1 MQNENVN
8 NKTADLFDE
17 TLSLTEKEKIS
28 KEMETNSPADL
39 EFLNQ
44 AASALTP
51 STKITASKTLKLNVM
66 EKISDSSASSEKKP
80 GKIIAFLKPTWK
92 KIASIAAILLVS
104 LAIVP
109 IFGPQLFNPNAKAMT
124 LLNTSIEAISNVKS
138 LIITFQVRS
147 IPGDNLDLIDTK
159 GDFIDYKLWKEFSPT
174 EKWRIEKPGLAVAM
188 DGRNQYKYMEKAGI
202 GFVGSTKTGFV
213 DWLKMLLD
221 PQKILQNEKSFASKF
236 KAEYMIEKTNTETV
250 LTIKAKA
257 QGDFKNPYLLNSS
270 IPESDNRRVYHFD
283 KTTNLLTALE
293 VYVTENKTEVQVL
306 KLNSVDYN
314 ENLEPETFKITLPD
328 GIKWVEL
335 KEIEPNKD
343 NVIAAK
349 NPEEA
354 AELFFESLAKKD
366 WETVYKLFPSLE
378 KSSKMES
385 IKQDYAGLQIISI
398 GKPFKSGMYAGQFV
412 PYEIKLKSGNTY
424 SQNLAVRND
433 NDGKIWQIDGGF

>member
-124 LLNTSIEAISNVKS
+124 LLSASIEAISNVKS

-343 NVIAAK
+343 NVTAAK

-433 NDGKIWQIDGGF
+433 NAAKIWQIDGGF